1 LLFYLHKT
9 LSTYNRLLMS
19 AYNDLLFV
27 INNNQIS
34 MSHINVED
42 YLQSDDFDET
52 MFSKED
58 LKWLEEL
65 LAKDFD

>member
-1 LLFYLHKT
+1 
-9 LSTYNRLLMS
+9 MS